1 MARTEDDSSITWYDT
16 DNDPVGTY
24 GSMILLG
31 VLKGIASMMILGAIA
46 ILFGVSIGSAVGFI
60 GTMSACIVVG
70 SLMWALVG
78 VPMQLAITRTDVPL
92 ALGLGNEALWIDRSF
107 ASPRRKVQKVPLG
120 DVHTIAI
127 DRAISDAKS
136 WKALFAILGN
146 GFNNEVQAAVTI
158 GYRDRKAKIL
168 DRRVPVPRTLVDH
181 DGLVGDLALLAN
193 VRLLVG
199 GEQVSLP
206 EFRDVLRTLRAGTHP
221 VGSNETENQNSSIEN
236 WLKRVLHASSLMT
249 PYQGGLA
256 NPFRP
261 HEVGI
266 LMMFTVATMIIIA
279 VIFAVALYYRS

>member
-1 MARTEDDSSITWYDT
+1 
-16 DNDPVGTY
+16 
-24 GSMILLG
+24 
-31 VLKGIASMMILGAIA
+31 MMILDAIA
-46 ILFGVSIGSAVGFI
+46 ILFGASIGSAVGFI
-60 GTMSACIVVG
+60 GIMSACIVVG

-92 ALGLGNEALWIDRSF
+92 ALGLSNEALWIDRSV
-107 ASPRRKVQKVPLG
+107 ASPRRKVQNVPLG

-127 DRAISDAKS
+127 DRAISDAKRL
-136 WKALFAILGN
+136 KALFAFLGN
-146 GFNNEVQAAVTI
+146 GFNNEMQAAVAI

-181 DGLVGDLALLAN
+181 DGLVGDLASLAN

-221 VGSNETENQNSSIEN
+221 VGSNETENPNSSIEN
-236 WLKRVLHASSLMT
+236 WLKKVLHASSLMM

-256 NPFRP
+256 SPIRP
-261 HEVGI
+261 HEMGI
-266 LMMFTVATMIIIA
+266 LMTVLFAAMMIIA
-279 VIFAVALYYRS
+279 VTVAAVIFFRS